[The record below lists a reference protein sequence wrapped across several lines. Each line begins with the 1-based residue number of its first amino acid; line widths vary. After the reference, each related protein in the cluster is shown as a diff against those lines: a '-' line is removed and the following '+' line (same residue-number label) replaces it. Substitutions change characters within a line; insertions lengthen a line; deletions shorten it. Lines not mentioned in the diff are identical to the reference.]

1 MTLPAWHEEPIT
13 KSHDRRSA
21 FDCGDEALNEFLW
34 RHARK
39 THISGGA
46 KTFLAVENS
55 DVRKILGFYSIAPAS
70 VTYEKTPEVI
80 KRGLARH
87 EVPVFRLGR
96 LAVDRSVPGRSMG
109 GQLLL
114 AVARRCLL
122 SLVVACLLLHRLAVL
137 LFSSMRRMIWLH
149 SGMPA
154 MGQCRCL
161 MHRFH
166 FFCRSKLSMRPLFQQ
181 GNFEKL
187 ICGIRSAST

>member
-13 KSHDRRSA
+13 KSHDRSA

-39 THISGGA
+39 SHISGGA
-46 KTFLAVENS
+46 KTFLAVDNS
-55 DVRKILGFYSIAPAS
+55 DARKILGFYSIAPAS

-96 LAVDRSVPGRSMG
+96 LAVDRSVQGRGLG

-114 AVARRCLL
+114 AAARRCLL
-122 SLVVACLLLHRLAVL
+122 VAAQVGGLALLIDAKNDKVAEWYASYGAVPLLDVPLSLLLPFKTIHAALVSA
-137 LFSSMRRMIWLH
+137 
-149 SGMPA
+149 G
-154 MGQCRCL
+154 
-161 MHRFH
+161 
-166 FFCRSKLSMRPLFQQ
+166 KL
-181 GNFEKL
+181 
-187 ICGIRSAST
+187 